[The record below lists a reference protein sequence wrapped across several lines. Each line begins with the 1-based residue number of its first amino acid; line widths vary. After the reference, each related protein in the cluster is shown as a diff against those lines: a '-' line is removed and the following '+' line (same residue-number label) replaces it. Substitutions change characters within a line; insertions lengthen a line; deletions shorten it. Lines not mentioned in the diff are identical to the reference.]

1 MTKAYDNHPS
11 DAVHAP
17 YNAEHLQESAQDWF
31 DLMGMNESYPVAMAG
46 ASDLV
51 RGYYLGD
58 FEVSARKYARARFA
72 MGLRAEDYNVA

>member
-17 YNAEHLQESAQDWF
+17 YNAEHLQESAAAWFEETNDYSAYWSQDW
-31 DLMGMNESYPVAMAG
+31 DLTEQQ
-46 ASDLV
+46 
-51 RGYYLGD
+51 
-58 FEVSARKYARARFA
+58 EVSARKYARARFA